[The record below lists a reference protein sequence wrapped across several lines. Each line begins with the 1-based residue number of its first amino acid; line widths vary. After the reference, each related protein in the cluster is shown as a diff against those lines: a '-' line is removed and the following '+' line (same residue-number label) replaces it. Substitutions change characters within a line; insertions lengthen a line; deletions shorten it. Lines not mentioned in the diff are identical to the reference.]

1 MIPFLPGDARFPLC
15 RVRFI
20 TSVRRMNLTGK
31 NIIAG
36 EPALTQSNASPAYF
50 TARGQQRSSKKRQS
64 PTSIGHLKRQRR
76 PSKSFAGCPRKDVQF
91 FWKQSRKRSKH
102 SVTNCCRRRTLETAL
117 PIAERLI
124 GERGRTVNQLKLFA
138 ALIRE
143 GSWVSARIDRAIPDR
158 KPAPKPDIRRM
169 LIPIGPVAVFSAS
182 NFPLAFSVAGGDSA
196 SALAAGCP
204 VVLKAHPAHPATS
217 ELTAAAIVLAAKKT
231 GIPPGVFSLIQSSRN
246 EIAIEVVRHPLAK
259 AVAFTGSLRA
269 GRALFDTAARRP
281 DPIPVYA
288 EMGSS
293 NPVFLLPGALKERG
307 ESIAQGMAASVS
319 LGGGQ
324 FCTSPGLSF
333 GIDDEYLTRFS
344 EKLSQLMGQATT
356 PTMLHAGIARSYE
369 DAVGRWSK
377 IDGVH
382 TLRSD
387 SIGDANKQQARPA
400 LFSTTLDIF
409 EQHPELG
416 EELFGPSTLMVRCG
430 SPADLN
436 AVARRLEGHLTA
448 TVHGT
453 SEDLVQ
459 YAGLVSI
466 LERKVGRLIFN
477 GFPTGVEVCPSMQHG
492 GPYPATTDSRT
503 TSVGTDAILRFARP
517 LAYQNFPESS
527 LPLELRNENPLGIW
541 RLIDGRLSKDGL

>member
-1 MIPFLPGDARFPLC
+1 
-15 RVRFI
+15 
-20 TSVRRMNLTGK
+20 MNPT
-31 NIIAG
+31 
-36 EPALTQSNASPAYF
+36 YF
-50 TARGQQRSSKKRQS
+50 TARGTTRQFEEATAAGVHQAFEAAEGAFDEFRSLPSE
-64 PTSIGHLKRQRR
+64 RR
-76 PSKSFAGCPRKDVQF
+76 AVFLEAIAQEIEALGDELLSTA
-91 FWKQSRKRSKH
+91 H
-102 SVTNCCRRRTLETAL
+102 SETAL
-117 PIAERLI
+117 PIAERLM
-124 GERGRTVNQLKLFA
+124 GERGRTVNQLKLFV

-217 ELTAAAIVLAAKKT
+217 ELTAAAIVAAAKKT
-231 GIPPGVFSLIQSSRN
+231 GMPGGVFSLIQSSRN

-269 GRALFDTAARRP
+269 GRALFDAAARRLE
-281 DPIPVYA
+281 PIPVYA
-288 EMGSS
+288 EMGST
-293 NPVFLLPGALKERG
+293 NPVFLLPGALRERG
-307 ESIAQGMAASVS
+307 EAIAQGMAASVNM
-319 LGGGQ
+319 GGGQ

-344 EKLSQLMGQATT
+344 EKLSQLMGQAAA

-377 IDGVH
+377 IEGVH
-382 TLRSD
+382 TLRSAA
-387 SIGDANKQQARPA
+387 IGDPDKQQARPA
-400 LFSTTLDIF
+400 LFSTTVGNF
-409 EQHPELG
+409 GEHPELG

-436 AVARRLEGHLTA
+436 AVAGRLEGHLTA
-448 TVHGT
+448 TIHGT

-466 LERKVGRLIFN
+466 LEKKVGRLLFN
-477 GFPTGVEVCPSMQHG
+477 GFPTGVEVCASMQHG

-527 LPLELRNENPLGIW
+527 LPLELRNANPLGIW
-541 RLIDGRLSKDGL
+541 RLIDGSLSKDGL